1 MRVLLVRHGI
11 AIDEE
16 PGLGDEER
24 YLTPEGRVKTRKVAE
39 LLAGRGVGIDRILTS
54 PLVRATQTA
63 EIVAREV
70 GCEDVRV
77 TLALVPGA
85 TLSSVD
91 AALAAGKSSGTL
103 ALVGH
108 EPSMSAIAAHLMGL
122 GRFPRPFKKAGVC
135 AIALGGPHAVGKFEF
150 FVTPKG
156 PTLERTLEE
165 R

>member
-24 YLTPEGRVKTRKVAE
+24 YLTPEGRAKTRKVAE
-39 LLAGRGVGIDRILTS
+39 LLARQGVTVDRILTS

-70 GCEDVRV
+70 GCDDVRV
-77 TLALVPGA
+77 ALALAPGA
-85 TLSSVD
+85 ALSAVD
-91 AALAAGKSSGTL
+91 VVIASGGSAGAL

-108 EPSMSAIAAHLMGL
+108 EPSMSDIAAHLLGL
-122 GRFPRPFKKAGVC
+122 RRFPRPFKKAGVC
-135 AIALGGPHAVGKFEF
+135 AIAVAGPRGVGKFEF
-150 FVTPKG
+150 FVTPRG

-165 R
+165 